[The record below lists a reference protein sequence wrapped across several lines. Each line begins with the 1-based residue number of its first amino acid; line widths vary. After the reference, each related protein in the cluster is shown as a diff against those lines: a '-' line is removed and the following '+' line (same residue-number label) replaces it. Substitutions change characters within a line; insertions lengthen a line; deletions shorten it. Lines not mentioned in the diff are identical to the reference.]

1 MGKAGDIFKNI
12 AEEKVFAVGVTKK
25 RKETKF
31 CEGGD
36 GDGRHIYSHRFR

>member
-1 MGKAGDIFKNI
+1 MGYSLEDIAK
-12 AEEKVFAVGVTKK
+12 KKRFAVGVAEK

-36 GDGRHIYSHRFR
+36 GNGRHIYSYRFG